1 MKKNK
6 VLYLIDTLAIGGAEK
21 SLVDIAIHNT
31 YFESIFITIYKGD
44 GLVSLLKQN
53 NIEVHQLNNS
63 FRYEFDT
70 VVTQLLPLIDN
81 IKPDIIHST
90 LFRSD
95 IIARKLKKHRNI
107 PLISSFVNNTYL
119 RERYQ
124 TLTLLGKMKLYGCQL
139 LDMWSAKQ
147 VDLFISNS
155 ATIKETN
162 SKALCI
168 KKDKVKVIYRGRSS
182 KKFDSITVQESN
194 ELRLKLNLEV
204 DTKIL
209 LNVSR
214 LLDRKGQ
221 LELLISYAEIV
232 NEHSNT
238 KLLIAGEGAFRTKLE
253 EAIDNLQLRGKVIL
267 LGNVD
272 YIPLLLNIA
281 DIFIFPSHYEG
292 LPGALIEAMFAKK
305 IIICSDIGE
314 NKECVSENEAV
325 FFKTHDIEELTSKI
339 NMVLKDLKKYEPM
352 AVNAQK
358 AAITKFDLVNVIN
371 QYNETYQNLLK
382 LKK

>member
-1 MKKNK
+1 MKRVK

-31 YFESIFITIYKGD
+31 KIESIFITIYNGD

-53 NIEVHQLNNS
+53 SIEVHQLNNS
-63 FRYEFDT
+63 FRYKFNS
-70 VVTQLLPLIDN
+70 VVAQLLPLIDI

-95 IIARKLKKHRNI
+95 IIARKVKNHRNI

-119 RERYQ
+119 SERYR
-124 TLTLLGKMKLYGCQL
+124 TLSLLGKVKLYGCQL
-139 LDMWSAKQ
+139 MDKWSAKN

-155 ATIKETN
+155 ATIMETN
-162 SKALCI
+162 CKALGI
-168 KKDKVKVIYRGRSS
+168 KKEKVKVIYRGRSS
-182 KKFDSITVQESN
+182 KKFDSISDQEAYA
-194 ELRLKLNLEV
+194 LRLKLNINS

-221 LELLISYAEIV
+221 LDLLKSYAEV
-232 NEHSNT
+232 VKKHPDT
-238 KLLIAGEGAFRTKLE
+238 MLLFAGEGAFRATLE
-253 EAIDNLQLRGKVIL
+253 KAIDDLQLKEKVVL

-272 YIPLLLNIA
+272 YIPLLLKMA
-281 DIFIFPSHYEG
+281 DVFIFPSHYEG
-292 LPGALIEAMFAKK
+292 LPGALLEAMFVHK

-314 NKECVSENEAV
+314 NKECVSETEAI
-325 FFKTHDIEELTSKI
+325 FFKTHDIEDLTIKI
-339 NMVLKDLKKYEPM
+339 SMVLSNLKEYEPM
-352 AVNAQK
+352 AINAKK
-358 AAITKFDLVNVIN
+358 AALSKFELATIIS
-371 QYNETYQNLLK
+371 QYNGAYQNLLGI
-382 LKK
+382 